1 MKLLLNDKE
10 IANFLLEVRGI
21 KISDLNDTEMQE
33 DYINIAKGFIGAVI
47 AKQLRNRRKKFK
59 IDDKKRKKFK
69 DKILR
74 GVTKDLNVW
83 QKKINKQIEHV
94 REQKKQLIYKNIQYF
109 IDKFGEQNILNHYK
123 NAPNKNFVK
132 GTGLYI
138 DNNAQLVRRKNYS
151 DTQENCLLRNT
162 TGNEKIIVDKL
173 DKSLPFWFIDS
184 GYTNFIEN
192 NKKWHRLVCNHIHFG
207 GEFLPPVDR
216 LDSFK
221 VFPKKWRNSGDRILI
236 IEPGPFAASILH
248 FDIASWKRNVEE
260 ELRQYT
266 DKKIIFREKTPKK
279 QRAPLYK
286 HLCDED
292 YYCVISINSNAATEA
307 VWAGIPIITLD
318 KHITNSISRNKLSD
332 INNLV
337 RPHLANWLTMLSYS
351 QFTYDELINGVAVD
365 IIRKYHV

>member
-33 DYINIAKGFIGAVI
+33 DYINIAKGFVNAVI
-47 AKQLRNRRKKFK
+47 TKQINNRRKKFK

-69 DKILR
+69 DKIQR
-74 GVTKDLNVW
+74 GVTKDLNIW
-83 QKKINKQIEHV
+83 LKKINSQIDHV
-94 REQKKQLIYKNIQYF
+94 KEQKKQLVYKNIQYF
-109 IDKFGEQNILNHYK
+109 INKFGEQYILDQYRK
-123 NAPNKNFVK
+123 SPNKNFVK

-138 DNNAQLVRRKNYS
+138 DPNAQLVRRKNYS
-151 DTQENCLLRNT
+151 DTREKCLLRNT
-162 TGNEKIIVDKL
+162 TGNEKILVDKI
-173 DKSLPFWFIDS
+173 DNNLPFWFIDS

-192 NKKWHRLVCNHIHFG
+192 NKKWHRLVCNHIHFS

-221 VFPKKWRNSGDRILI
+221 IFPKKWRNDGDRILV

-248 FDIASWKRNVEE
+248 LDIISWKRNVEN

-292 YYCVISINSNAATEA
+292 YYCVVSINSNAATEA

-337 RPHLANWLTMLSYS
+337 KPHLANWLSMLSYS
-351 QFTYDELINGVAVD
+351 QFTYDELINGSAVD